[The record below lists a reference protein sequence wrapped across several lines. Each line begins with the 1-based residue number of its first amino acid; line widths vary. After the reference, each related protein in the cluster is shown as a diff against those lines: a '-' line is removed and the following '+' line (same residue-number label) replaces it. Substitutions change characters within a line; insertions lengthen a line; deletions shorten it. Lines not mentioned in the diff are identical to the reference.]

1 MLEYFF
7 AWWAI
12 LNCLPKDVPGG
23 GLPGLKRA
31 MVGCG
36 VITKHNVI
44 AMIVGSISTGG
55 MMIYV
60 CIKLLSFA
68 LSGYTKDSVEFLLL
82 NMKYPVFRWKAENLS
97 SVSMLIEVLST
108 YPNMWEKVFNSEN
121 LKAYP

>member
-1 MLEYFF
+1 
-7 AWWAI
+7 
-12 LNCLPKDVPGG
+12 
-23 GLPGLKRA
+23 

-97 SVSMLIEVLST
+97 SVLMLIEVLST